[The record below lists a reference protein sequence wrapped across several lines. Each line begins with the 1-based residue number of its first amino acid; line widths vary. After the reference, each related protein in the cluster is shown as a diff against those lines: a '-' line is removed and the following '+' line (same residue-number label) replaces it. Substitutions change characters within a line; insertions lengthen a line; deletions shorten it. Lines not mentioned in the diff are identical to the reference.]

1 MHCFGLFFKR
11 TVLVIAL
18 WILSFGSIANRAEAD
33 ADIDFSS
40 PAAILPSIANN
51 SSEQVSLLGS
61 STPDLFSGR
70 IGQSFPI
77 EVPPGRNGL
86 QPAIAL
92 AYGGV
97 GVNGWLGVGWD
108 LEVGAIQRQ
117 IKDGV
122 NYSADD
128 YIFKSAGGGTE
139 LIKLPGTDEY
149 RAKIEGG
156 FLRFKKM
163 GSNPNSYWEVTNK
176 SGQKMFF
183 GQTASA
189 QQLSPDGLNI
199 YKWCLSKVVDTH
211 GNYISYAYSKDSG
224 QIYLDRISYA
234 NHDNLTEFNQVAEV
248 IFHLDDNRSDKLL
261 SYLTNFEVRT
271 TKRLKTIEVRTNDI
285 LYSSYNLTYQNS
297 ELTGR
302 SRLLSIQKYGSDA
315 QINAEGIVS
324 GGSSLP
330 KQTHAYRQETV
341 QFDQTLGPAIEVAD
355 MDADAESSANDLQR
369 LRFADFNG
377 DGKIDMIRING
388 GGNIDLYYS
397 NGATL
402 VKQDTFYYDPVPSGT
417 DESFELSGF
426 QVGDFN
432 GDGRADIIQVRPET
446 NMPMH
451 IYLAESGGFSSVI
464 YGPSVDS
471 TYVKI
476 SLVDALFPP
485 NIVRMKVSYLNG
497 MARLHLGDYNGDG
510 KTDIGWVVS
519 ENGASAVPM
528 KIFLSS
534 GNSFNDEILG
544 PYVALRGIESIK
556 PNNYKK
562 FKVDEGRYVEV
573 KSNYYMNFT
582 PIIDLS
588 RVFTGDFDGNG
599 KTDIAIVGDG
609 GNTYIYL
616 SDGIGFSRKIT
627 GPYLDKAYYPH
638 KLSYL
643 RVGDF
648 NGDGKSD
655 FARFIVYP
663 ESGPD
668 KPVQIYLSNGSGFEP
683 ALYGPPMHYYMDATF
698 ADFNGDGK
706 TDIIELPN
714 NFSGASST
722 GPITQPIQIQLAL
735 EPDGDQF
742 PFQLIN
748 GPSHTVNNSQPIR
761 FVDYSRIN
769 YGDINGDGQLD
780 IIRIN
785 GADSS
790 SDEPMDLFL
799 SSEDSAFPNMLKQID
814 NGVGGK
820 TSIEYQSSSDV
831 DNGGNL
837 PLVYP
842 LVESITTDDSN
853 GTVALTEFKFDG
865 GYFHKGEK
873 EFRGFH
879 HVKVVGPENGA
890 GERKIDE
897 TWFHQ
902 GDGIAVDEYNPGAA
916 MANMQ
921 GRPYRQRT
929 SDSSGTI
936 YAEVQTAYH
945 QDLDEGPAYFNPVEQ
960 VDSYGLDGESS
971 NFHARVSI
979 PDNGYDDYGNVLL
992 RMDAGDVSTAL
1003 DDITVEKSYI
1013 YNTDD
1018 YLVGLIKAE
1027 AVYEGLGVSGSKTSQ
1042 ATYFYDEAL
1051 TFPAGDPPYNT
1062 IMTNQS
1068 HSSQPPTTGDLTSI
1082 VRWNDRG
1089 QDVEEYFQYDAY
1101 GNLVKQ
1107 RDGNGYVTVIHYDSS
1122 FTFPTG
1128 LINPLGHSEQ
1138 ITYYGVNGQTSD
1150 QGLYG
1155 QQQSQVDPNGARATF
1170 VYDKL
1175 GRVANQSLSDGS
1187 WTSTEY
1193 VGFGT
1198 DSQHVYSSN
1207 ELGLWSRNYFDGWGR
1222 TTTETSSG
1230 PDDKTIAVQTVYE
1243 KHGFPHYVTLPYY
1256 LDDSDPGYTTMHY
1269 DVLGRVVQTDYPDGT
1284 HQLSCYENNITAQV
1298 DPNGHLSRQ
1307 VNDARGR
1314 LARVEQFQGV
1324 FESCTTAP
1332 RVPYAVNEYLHSAV
1346 GSLTRVTDTLGHQ
1359 TIMSYDS
1366 LGRKIF
1372 MRDPDM
1378 GDWSYNYDN
1387 NGNLVYQRDAKG
1399 QVITFAYDPLDR
1411 VTLKSYPTSFDT
1423 MQGLGGS
1430 GENTFAYISNEA
1442 ALYYPISVDGVGQ
1455 SLHLPDNS
1463 DVSYDYDDPAY
1474 NYAIGKLV
1482 RMTDGSGKTEYF
1494 YNDPLDRSILTR
1506 KTIGASNYDLTV
1518 ATDSLGRLTAITYP
1532 DSEKVDYSYDAGGN
1546 LWQVGAN
1553 GAYASFSGYNAFGK
1567 VGQVEYGISGVY
1579 AGYEYWLKNGR
1590 LKRINVNNA
1599 SQALLDR
1606 GYSYDDNG
1614 NVKTITD
1621 YLNASRSQTF
1631 IYDELNRMTNATSGS
1646 AVYGAL
1652 GFEYDQLG
1660 NLLQKDGIGF
1670 TTNANKPHQVA
1681 ASSDGNTYQYDANG
1695 NMVSDGQRS
1704 IAYNADNLPVW
1715 IDNGAATN
1723 FEYDGNGS
1731 RVRKGGRVYF
1741 DDLYECATLDCG
1753 KYIFAGSERIALK
1766 ADSGELYYYHSDH
1779 LGSTSL
1785 MTENGVVIEDLFY
1798 KPFGEKVA
1806 QQQGGFSPSHMF
1818 TGQEFDD
1825 ETGLYYYNARY
1836 YNPVIGRFV
1845 SADSVVPYPDDSQSF
1860 NRYSYT
1866 RNNPINFIDPSGHAD
1881 LINMTFDAGPYTM
1894 PSSGSISFGENFQF
1908 EYAFSG
1914 DFGEWNAPYTAPGEK
1929 AYTYVM
1935 DRQLNS
1941 SLSNLNSGN
1950 ELQQWYGAVGF
1961 LQATIMRAAY
1971 PFFDNFVFP
1980 KTQGEAMSAPV
1991 GGMTKLLPLRQIPN
2005 AGGVIRSFVT
2015 KSDEI
2020 FYRVFSGNR
2029 RVGSF
2034 LTKVPPKSKKFA
2046 QEALSLPPQNQA
2058 DFIQEVLVPAGT
2070 RLQRSR
2076 ALSVYEW
2083 DRYHGAAE
2091 QFELLERIPVK
2102 NFGEG
2107 IPLK

>member
-11 TVLVIAL
+11 AVLVIAL
-18 WILSFGSIANRAEAD
+18 CILSFGSIANRAEAG
-33 ADIDFSS
+33 ANVDFSS

-51 SSEQVSLLGS
+51 SSEQVSLLGF

-86 QPAIAL
+86 QPTIAL
-92 AYGGV
+92 AYGGG

-234 NHDNLTEFNQVAEV
+234 NHDNLTDFNQVSEV

-271 TKRLKTIEVRTNDI
+271 TKRLKAIEIRANNI
-285 LYSSYNLTYQNS
+285 LYSAYNLTYQNS

-330 KQTHAYRQETV
+330 KQTHVYRLETV
-341 QFDQTLGPAIEVAD
+341 QFDQALGPSIEIAD
-355 MDADAESSANDLQR
+355 MDADAESSVNDLQR

-388 GGNIDLYYS
+388 NGEIDLYYS
-397 NGATL
+397 DGTTF
-402 VKQDTFYYDPVPSGT
+402 VKESTVNYSPVASEV
-417 DESFELSGF
+417 DAASELSGF
-426 QVGDFN
+426 YIADVN
-432 GDGRADIIQVRPET
+432 GDGWSDIIQVKPKEDT
-446 NMPMH
+446 S
-451 IYLAESGGFSSVI
+451 ILVYYAEDGGFSPAE
-464 YGPSVDS
+464 YGPV
-471 TYVKI
+471 
-476 SLVDALFPP
+476 VDAT
-485 NIVRMKVSYLNG
+485 SYEG
-497 MARLHLGDYNGDG
+497 TRRLKLG
-510 KTDIGWVVS
+510 
-519 ENGASAVPM
+519 
-528 KIFLSS
+528 
-534 GNSFNDEILG
+534 
-544 PYVALRGIESIK
+544 
-556 PNNYKK
+556 
-562 FKVDEGRYVEV
+562 
-573 KSNYYMNFT
+573 
-582 PIIDLS
+582 
-588 RVFTGDFDGNG
+588 
-599 KTDIAIVGDG
+599 
-609 GNTYIYL
+609 
-616 SDGIGFSRKIT
+616 
-627 GPYLDKAYYPH
+627 
-638 KLSYL
+638 
-643 RVGDF
+643 
-648 NGDGKSD
+648 
-655 FARFIVYP
+655 
-663 ESGPD
+663 
-668 KPVQIYLSNGSGFEP
+668 
-683 ALYGPPMHYYMDATF
+683 
-698 ADFNGDGK
+698 DFNGDGK
-706 TDIIELPN
+706 TDISWIDSTIGGSPAKMKIYLADEGGLFSSYIDGPEVQIRNHYAIQIRAYRRLEVEENVFYPSLSLPYSWAYQVRADYIDLARVFTGDFNGDGKTDIAIAGNGNPSQIYLSDGVGFSTQISGPLFPEALYPQKLNYIKLGDFNGDGKTDFARFRFDNEWGTAKNSEIYLSTGSGFRSVLYGPPTRVFEQITLADFNSDGKTDIVELPLTT
-714 NFSGASST
+714 SST
-722 GPITQPIQIQLAL
+722 DTVPIKVHLSEGVSDNTFSFKSVDGPTYSYDFSQQPANIPTIDLA
-735 EPDGDQF
+735 
-742 PFQLIN
+742 
-748 GPSHTVNNSQPIR
+748 
-761 FVDYSRIN
+761 RIN
-769 YGDINGDGQLD
+769 YADINGDGQLD

-814 NGVGGK
+814 NGIGGK

-879 HVKVVGPENGA
+879 HVKVVGPDNGA

-992 RMDAGDVSTAL
+992 QMDAGDVSTAL

-1155 QQQSQVDPNGARATF
+1155 QQQSQVDPNGARVTF

-1546 LWQVGAN
+1546 LWQVGVN

-1567 VGQVEYGISGVY
+1567 VGQVEYGTSGVY
-1579 AGYEYWLKNGR
+1579 AVYEYWLKNGR

-1606 GYSYDDNG
+1606 DYSYDDNG

-1631 IYDELNRMTNATSGS
+1631 IYDELDRMTNATSGS

-1660 NLLQKDGIGF
+1660 NLLQKDGISF
-1670 TTNANKPHQVA
+1670 TPNANKPHQVA

-1715 IDNGAATN
+1715 MDNGAATY

-1731 RVRKGGRVYF
+1731 RVRKGGRIYF

-1766 ADSGELYYYHSDH
+1766 ADSGELYYYHPDH

-1845 SADSVVPYPDDSQSF
+1845 SADSLVPYSDNSQSF
-1860 NRYSYT
+1860 NRYSYV
-1866 RNNPINFIDPSGHAD
+1866 RNNPINFSDPSGHAD
-1881 LINMTFDAGPYTM
+1881 ADFVNSFDPG
-1894 PSSGSISFGENFQF
+1894 SSGGFLWGNVEFHYSVSSVSHLSRRMRSKFADGSL
-1908 EYAFSG
+1908 AFSG
-1914 DFGEWNAPYTAPGEK
+1914 SSSNNSFFSGVNSFFNEWVPGAQFLRTSMDSISAGNYGDGVLFGTAAVAEGVSTFFSGGTTNVAKGTLNTLYHYTTVEGERAILKSGVLNVSKGAKNARYGAGQYFTDIAPEAIGGATMAKTGAGKLSLGQLSSRLYKVPWNSRKVTNYLE
-1929 AYTYVM
+1929 V
-1935 DRQLNS
+1935 DV
-1941 SLSNLNSGN
+1941 SNLSIKEVAPNIFLHESDTVLDITNKVRRSG
-1950 ELQQWYGAVGF
+1950 
-1961 LQATIMRAAY
+1961 AT
-1971 PFFDNFVFP
+1971 
-1980 KTQGEAMSAPV
+1980 
-1991 GGMTKLLPLRQIPN
+1991 LP
-2005 AGGVIRSFVT
+2005 
-2015 KSDEI
+2015 
-2020 FYRVFSGNR
+2020 
-2029 RVGSF
+2029 
-2034 LTKVPPKSKKFA
+2034 
-2046 QEALSLPPQNQA
+2046 
-2058 DFIQEVLVPAGT
+2058 
-2070 RLQRSR
+2070 
-2076 ALSVYEW
+2076 
-2083 DRYHGAAE
+2083 
-2091 QFELLERIPVK
+2091 
-2102 NFGEG
+2102 
-2107 IPLK
+2107 